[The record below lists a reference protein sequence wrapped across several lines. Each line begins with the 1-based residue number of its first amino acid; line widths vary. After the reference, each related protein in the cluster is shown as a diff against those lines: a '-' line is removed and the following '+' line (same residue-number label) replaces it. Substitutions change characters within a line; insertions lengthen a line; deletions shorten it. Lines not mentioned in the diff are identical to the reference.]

1 VKNAFSNGKYA
12 IVGAGL
18 MGRLLAVALAKRG
31 AQVELFEK
39 GASDATDSA
48 ARIAA
53 AMLAPLAESAIT
65 EDNVVRM
72 GVHSLP
78 RWKQIISEL
87 AKPVYFQQD
96 GTLILWHRQDTSDA
110 ERFAAHLERNC
121 DRNQALSKPIHL
133 DSPSLAEIEPG
144 IADRFTQGLYLPNEG
159 QLDNRQLLE
168 ALLVELTLMK
178 VPCHWH
184 QSIDPEL
191 LRNKESGFD
200 WVIDCR
206 GLGAKDSWE
215 RIGDGDTSKKLR
227 GVRGEVIRLHAPEV
241 KLRRPTRLIHP
252 RYPIYIAPK
261 EDDVYVVGA
270 TEIES
275 EDLSPMSV
283 RSAMELLSA
292 VYTVHSGFAEAR
304 ILEMATQCRPTLKDN
319 LPEICID
326 QKSLG
331 ANLMMINGL
340 YRHGFMISP
349 AVLDCAL
356 ELLITGTSS
365 TAMNLGLQI
374 TNANDHQELSA
385 CA

>member
-1 VKNAFSNGKYA
+1 VTAAFSNSKYA

-39 GASDATDSA
+39 GGSDAENAA

-53 AMLAPLAESAIT
+53 AMLAPLAESVIT

-78 RWKQIISEL
+78 RWKQIINEL

-96 GTLILWHRQDTSDA
+96 GTLILWHRQDATDA
-110 ERFAAHLERNC
+110 DRFASHLERNC

-133 DSPSLAEIEPG
+133 DSQSLANIEPG
-144 IADRFTQGLYLPNEG
+144 VSERFTQGLYLPNEG

-178 VPCHWH
+178 VPCHWN
-184 QSIDPEL
+184 QSADPEQ
-191 LRNKESGFD
+191 LRNRENGFD

-206 GLGAKDSWE
+206 GLGAKDSWVKV
-215 RIGDGDTSKKLR
+215 GDVHKNLR

-319 LPEICID
+319 LPEISINK
-326 QKSLG
+326 QVNQAG
-331 ANLMMINGL
+331 LMMINGL

-349 AVLDCAL
+349 AILDCAL
-356 ELLITGTSS
+356 EVLSSGSSS
-365 TAMNLGLQI
+365 TAIELGLEVSGL
-374 TNANDHQELSA
+374 THQELSA

>member
-1 VKNAFSNGKYA
+1 
-12 IVGAGL
+12 

-39 GASDATDSA
+39 GGSDGNLAA

-53 AMLAPLAESAIT
+53 AMLAPLAESVIT

-78 RWKQIISEL
+78 RWKQLINEL
-87 AKPVYFQQD
+87 AKPVYFQQN
-96 GTLILWHRQDTSDA
+96 GTLILWHRQDAGDA
-110 ERFAAHLERNC
+110 ERFASHLGKNC
-121 DRNQALSKPIHL
+121 DHNQALSKPIHL
-133 DSPSLAEIEPG
+133 DSQSLAEIEPSV
-144 IADRFTQGLYLPNEG
+144 AERFTQGLYLPNEG

-178 VPCHWH
+178 VPCHWN
-184 QSIDPEL
+184 QAADSEL
-191 LRNKESGFD
+191 LRTKESGYD

-206 GLGAKDSWE
+206 GLGAKASW
-215 RIGDGDTSKKLR
+215 GDDGRSSKDLR

-283 RSAMELLSA
+283 RSALELLSA

-319 LPEICID
+319 LPEIAVD
-326 QKSLG
+326 RKPNQAG
-331 ANLMMINGL
+331 LMMINGL

-349 AVLDCAL
+349 AILDCAL
-356 ELLITGTSS
+356 EILDSGSSS
-365 TAMNLGLQI
+365 TAIDLGLQV
-374 TNANDHQELSA
+374 TASA
-385 CA
+385 DQGLTTCA